1 MKHSQNLHSPCIFLC
16 VGELVIVY
24 KGIGPSSFIE
34 DSGLLALISSQ
45 SREDRRVF
53 SSHVFA
59 SARRG

>member
-34 DSGLLALISSQ
+34 DSGLLLRA
-45 SREDRRVF
+45 
-53 SSHVFA
+53 
-59 SARRG
+59 